1 MKPLLRSVFSKA
13 MKDSATFRFTI
24 LHPIG
29 GGSKSLTVPSISS
42 SFSWT
47 AKEICKAAG
56 RGAIYIWVQGD
67 LHRDIITDPDNSN
80 KMADDYQPQKSI
92 LYYRAEEYY

>member
-56 RGAIYIWVQGD
+56 RGAIYIWVQDD
-67 LHRDIITDPDNSN
+67 LVKLED
-80 KMADDYQPQKSI
+80 KVEDDTNCSQHS
-92 LYYRAEEYY
+92 